1 MRRKD
6 REVTSKEEQ
15 LAILENSAVC
25 RLAMVDDGKPYLV
38 PLNFGYDW
46 QGDNLQL
53 YFHCA
58 KEGRKIDVLSRNN
71 HVCFELDGAHQLIEG
86 NVPCSYSF
94 AFESL
99 IGFGTAEFVEEAT
112 EKEKGMQLIMKH
124 QAGLTE
130 LSFPAQMLNSIAIIK
145 VTVSEVTGKRSAA
158 PNKD

>member
-6 REVTSKEEQ
+6 REVTNKEEQ
-15 LAILENSAVC
+15 MAILENSAVC
-25 RLAMVDDGKPYLV
+25 RLAMVDDGKPYIV

-58 KEGRKIDVLSRNN
+58 KEGRKIDVLNRNN
-71 HVCFELDGAHQLIEG
+71 QVCFELDGAHQLIEG
-86 NVPCSYSF
+86 NVPCSYGF

-99 IGFGTAEFVEEAT
+99 IGFGTAELVEDEA
-112 EKEKGMQLIMKH
+112 EKERGMQLIMKR

-130 LSFPAQMLNSIAIIK
+130 LSFPARMLSSVAIIK
-145 VTVSEVTGKRSAA
+145 VTASEVTGKRNEA